1 MEREVG
7 KVIRIKGDKAEV
19 LLHSSAAC
27 GTCGARFSCALGT
40 GVDRIITVT
49 NRFHA
54 KVGDQVEIELT
65 EKTRILSALLVFF
78 MPLVLIVAG
87 YFLGTGIFHTQGS
100 GILGAVLGFI
110 ISGVILWMVNK
121 IAIKNQR
128 VNPHMKRLLHQHG

>member
-1 MEREVG
+1 M
-7 KVIRIKGDKAEV
+7 
-19 LLHSSAAC
+19 
-27 GTCGARFSCALGT
+27 
-40 GVDRIITVT
+40 TVT

>member
-40 GVDRIITVT
+40 GVDRIMTVT

-87 YFLGTGIFHTQGS
+87 YFLGTGF
-100 GILGAVLGFI
+100 FI
-110 ISGVILWMVNK
+110 PRAAASWGPFSVSLSAGLSCGWSIKLPSK
-121 IAIKNQR
+121 IRELI
-128 VNPHMKRLLHQHG
+128 PI

>member
-1 MEREVG
+1 MMEREVG
-7 KVIRIKGDKAEV
+7 KVIRVKGDNAEV

-40 GVDRIITVT
+40 GIDRIMTVR

-87 YFLGTGIFHTQGS
+87 YFLGTGFFHSQGR
-100 GILGAVLGFI
+100 GILGAILGFI
-110 ISGVILWMVNK
+110 LAGLSCGWLIKLPLK
-121 IAIKNQR
+121 IRELIR
-128 VNPHMKRLLHQHG
+128 I